1 MIQINLLPVRTRK
14 RRETGKQ
21 FIALYLLS
29 ILLAGGVIGYLWV
42 SKEGEINHLNRR
54 LSQLQADVQK
64 FARYESLLRE
74 LKSKK
79 EVVDRKRSVVEDL
92 QKDRDSIARL
102 LAVISVEI
110 PAEKMWFERLAQT
123 ANSVTLDGVALSNEA
138 IVEFMR
144 NLESSP
150 YVEKGSI
157 NLTHSRQTM
166 KSDMKLRE
174 FQITCRF
181 YPFSEIQR
189 LLKAK
194 AS

>member
-14 RRETGKQ
+14 KRETGKQ
-21 FIALYLLS
+21 FIVLYLLCV
-29 ILLAGGVIGYLWV
+29 LLAGGVIGYLWI
-42 SKEGEINHLNRR
+42 SKESEIAALNKR
-54 LSQLQADVQK
+54 LAQVQAEVKKYAQYEVMLQ
-64 FARYESLLRE
+64 E

-79 EVVDRKRSVVEDL
+79 EVVDRKRGVVEDL
-92 QKDRDSIARL
+92 QRDRDSIARL
-102 LAVISVEI
+102 LAVLSIQVPS
-110 PAEKMWFERLAQT
+110 EKMWFERLAQT
-123 ANSVTLDGVALSNEA
+123 ANNVTVDGVALSNEA

-166 KSDMKLRE
+166 KSEMKLRE

-181 YPFSEIQR
+181 YPYSEVQK

>member
-14 RRETGKQ
+14 KRETGKQ
-21 FIALYLLS
+21 FIVLYLLC
-29 ILLAGGVIGYLWV
+29 ILLAGGVIGYLWI
-42 SKEGEINHLNRR
+42 SKENEIAALNKR
-54 LSQLQADVQK
+54 LAQVQAEVKKYAQYEAMLQ
-64 FARYESLLRE
+64 E

-79 EVVDRKRSVVEDL
+79 EVVDRKRGVVEDL
-92 QKDRDSIARL
+92 QRDRDSIARL
-102 LAVISVEI
+102 LAVISIQV
-110 PAEKMWFERLAQT
+110 PADKMWFERLAQT

-166 KSDMKLRE
+166 KSEMKLRE

-181 YPFSEIQR
+181 YPYSEVQK